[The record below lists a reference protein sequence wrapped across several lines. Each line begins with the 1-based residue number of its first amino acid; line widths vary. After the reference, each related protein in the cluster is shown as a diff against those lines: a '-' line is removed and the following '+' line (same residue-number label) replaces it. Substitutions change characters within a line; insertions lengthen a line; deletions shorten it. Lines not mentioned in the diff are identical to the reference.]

1 MIKIIY
7 FPKIGVPQLDLPFS
21 ALRSALADQEGLV
34 WVDLV
39 EADNEEITKV
49 LVNQFHFHPL
59 AIEDCQSDG
68 YQTPKLDDYGEYLFL
83 IVQSLTKN
91 GVFEDEPTRELNVFL
106 GKNFV
111 VTSSLKKIT
120 SVENFRKRL
129 EKDERLYQFGSDFLF
144 HALLDQIVDDF
155 IPHLDHLEEE
165 IDYLEEAVLSNP
177 DPKTL
182 ERILRLKRY
191 TMTLRRVIAPQ
202 REVVN
207 RLCRDDFPMID
218 PHSRMYFRD
227 IYDHLVRIYDL
238 LDGIR
243 DMTTS
248 ALEVYLN
255 ATSLR
260 LNEVMKA
267 LTIVSTIF
275 LPLSFVAG
283 VYGMNF
289 QYMPE
294 LGWRWG
300 YPMVWVVFIMIVVG
314 MLSFFKKR
322 RWF

>member
-1 MIKIIY
+1 MINIVY
-7 FPKIGVPQLDLPFS
+7 FPKIGVPQFNLPFS
-21 ALRSALADQEGLV
+21 SLRSALADREGLV
-34 WVDLV
+34 WVALEEPD
-39 EADNEEITKV
+39 EEEITRV
-49 LVNQFHFHPL
+49 LINQFHFHPL
-59 AIEDCQSDG
+59 AVEDCQSDG

-83 IVQSLTKN
+83 IVQSVTA
-91 GVFEDEPTRELNVFL
+91 GGFFDGDTTRELNIFFGDNYLVS
-106 GKNFV
+106 
-111 VTSSLKKIT
+111 SSLRKIPA
-120 SVENFRKRL
+120 VEKLRKRL
-129 EKDERLYQFGSDFLF
+129 ERDERIYQNGSDFLC
-144 HALLDQIVDDF
+144 HALLDQVVDEF
-155 IPHLDHLEEE
+155 IPHIDQLEEE
-165 IDYLEEAVLSNP
+165 IDFLEEAVLSNP
-177 DPKTL
+177 DPQTL
-182 ERILRLKRY
+182 QRILRLKRY
-191 TMTLRRVIAPQ
+191 SMNLRRVISPQ

-227 IYDHLVRIYDL
+227 VYDHLVRIFDM

-289 QYMPE
+289 HYMPE

-300 YPMVWVVFIMIVVG
+300 YPVVWLVFILIAIG
-314 MLSFFKKR
+314 MLSYFRKR

>member
-300 YPMVWVVFIMIVVG
+300 YSMVWVVFIMIVVG

>member
-1 MIKIIY
+1 MISIVY
-7 FPKIGVPQLDLPFS
+7 FPKIGAPQLNLPFS
-21 ALRSALADQEGLV
+21 ALRSALADREGLV
-34 WVDLV
+34 WVALEEPD
-39 EADNEEITKV
+39 EEEITRV
-49 LVNQFHFHPL
+49 MVNQFHFHPL
-59 AIEDCQSDG
+59 AVEDCQSDG

-83 IVQSLTKN
+83 VVQSVTSGGLLEGDT
-91 GVFEDEPTRELNVFL
+91 TRELNIFL
-106 GKNFV
+106 GDHYLV
-111 VTSSLKKIT
+111 SSSLRKVT
-120 SVENFRKRL
+120 AVEKLRKRL
-129 EKDERLYQFGSDFLF
+129 ERDERIYQNGSDFLC
-144 HALLDQIVDDF
+144 HALLDQVVDEF
-155 IPHLDHLEEE
+155 IPHIDQLEEE
-165 IDYLEEAVLSNP
+165 IDFLEEAVLSNP
-177 DPKTL
+177 DPQTL
-182 ERILRLKRY
+182 QRILRLKRY
-191 TMTLRRVIAPQ
+191 SMNLRRVISPQ
-202 REVVN
+202 REVIN

-218 PHSRMYFRD
+218 PHSQMYFRD
-227 IYDHLVRIYDL
+227 VYDHLVRIFDM

-289 QYMPE
+289 HYMPE

-300 YPMVWVVFIMIVVG
+300 YPLVWLVFVLIAIG
-314 MLSFFKKR
+314 MLGYFRKR

>member
-1 MIKIIY
+1 MINIVY
-7 FPKIGVPQLDLPFS
+7 FPKIGAPQFNLPFS
-21 ALRSALADQEGLV
+21 ALRSALADREGLV
-34 WVDLV
+34 WVALEEPD
-39 EADNEEITKV
+39 EEEITRV
-49 LVNQFHFHPL
+49 LINQFHFHPL
-59 AIEDCQSDG
+59 AVEDCQSDG

-83 IVQSLTKN
+83 IVQSVTSGGFLDGDT
-91 GVFEDEPTRELNVFL
+91 TRELNIFL
-106 GKNFV
+106 GDNYLV
-111 VTSSLKKIT
+111 SSSLRKIPA
-120 SVENFRKRL
+120 VEKLRKRL
-129 EKDERLYQFGSDFLF
+129 ERDERIYQNGSDFLC
-144 HALLDQIVDDF
+144 HALLDQVVDEF
-155 IPHLDHLEEE
+155 IPHIDQLEEE
-165 IDYLEEAVLSNP
+165 IDFLEEAVLSNP
-177 DPKTL
+177 DPQTL
-182 ERILRLKRY
+182 QRILRLKRY
-191 TMTLRRVIAPQ
+191 SMNLRRVISPQ

-227 IYDHLVRIYDL
+227 VYDHLVRIFDM

-289 QYMPE
+289 DYMPE

-300 YPMVWVVFIMIVVG
+300 YPVVWLVFILIAIG
-314 MLSFFKKR
+314 MLSYFRKR

>member
-155 IPHLDHLEEE
+155 IPHLDQLEEE

>member
-155 IPHLDHLEEE
+155 IPHLDQLEEE

-177 DPKTL
+177 HPKTL

-300 YPMVWVVFIMIVVG
+300 YSMVWVVFIMIVVG

>member
-21 ALRSALADQEGLV
+21 SLRSALADQEGLV

-39 EADNEEITKV
+39 EADNEEIIKV

-59 AIEDCQSDG
+59 AVEDCQSEG

-91 GVFEDEPTRELNVFL
+91 DAFEDEPTRELNVFL
-106 GKNFV
+106 GNNFV
-111 VTSSLKKIT
+111 VTSSLKRIT

-155 IPHLDHLEEE
+155 IPHLDQLEEE

-207 RLCRDDFPMID
+207 RLCRDDFQMID
-218 PHSRMYFRD
+218 SHSRMYFRD

-289 QYMPE
+289 QFMPE
-294 LGWRWG
+294 LGWSWG

>member
-59 AIEDCQSDG
+59 AVEDCQSDG

-155 IPHLDHLEEE
+155 IPHLDQLEEE

-218 PHSRMYFRD
+218 LHSRMYFRD

>member
-7 FPKIGVPQLDLPFS
+7 FPKIGAPQLDLPFS

-59 AIEDCQSDG
+59 AVEDCQSDG

-155 IPHLDHLEEE
+155 IPHLDQLEEE
-165 IDYLEEAVLSNP
+165 IDFLEEAVLSNP

-218 PHSRMYFRD
+218 LHSRMYFRD

>member
-155 IPHLDHLEEE
+155 IPHLDQLEEE

-177 DPKTL
+177 HPKTL

>member
-1 MIKIIY
+1 MIRIVY
-7 FPKIGVPQLDLPFS
+7 FPKDGAPQLDLPFS
-21 ALRSALADQEGLV
+21 SLRSALADPEGLV

-39 EADNEEITKV
+39 EPNLDELNRV
-49 LVNQFHFHPL
+49 LVNLFHFHPL
-59 AIEDCQSDG
+59 AVEDCQSEG
-68 YQTPKLDDYGEYLFL
+68 YQTPKLDDYGDYLFL
-83 IVQSLTKN
+83 IVQAVTDESSY
-91 GVFEDEPTRELNVFL
+91 EDSPTRELNLFL
-106 GKNFV
+106 GKNYLV
-111 VTSSLKKIT
+111 SSCLRKILA
-120 SVENFRKRL
+120 VDHFRKRL
-129 EKDERLYQFGSDFLF
+129 EKDERLYQNGSDFLC
-144 HALLDQIVDDF
+144 HALLDQVVDDF
-155 IPHLDHLEEE
+155 IPHLDQLEEE
-165 IDYLEEAVLSNP
+165 IDFLEEAVLSNP
-177 DPKTL
+177 NPKTL

-202 REVVN
+202 REVIN

-283 VYGMNF
+283 IYGMNF
-289 QYMPE
+289 HYMPE
-294 LGWRWG
+294 LEWRWG
-300 YPMVWVVFIMIVVG
+300 YPMAWLVFILIVVG
-314 MLSFFKKR
+314 MLTFFRKR

>member
-155 IPHLDHLEEE
+155 IPHLDQLEEE

-243 DMTTS
+243 EMTTS

>member
-227 IYDHLVRIYDL
+227 IYDHLVRINDL

>member
-1 MIKIIY
+1 MIKIVY
-7 FPKIGVPQLDLPFS
+7 FPRIGAPQFDLPFS
-21 ALRSALADQEGLV
+21 AVRSALADLDGLV
-34 WVDLV
+34 WIDIS
-39 EADNEEITKV
+39 EANSEELTKV
-49 LVNQFHFHPL
+49 LVNLFHFHPL
-59 AIEDCQSDG
+59 AVEDCQSDG
-68 YQTPKLDDYGEYLFL
+68 YQTPKLDDYGDYLFL
-83 IVQSLTKN
+83 VVQALTKDSI
-91 GVFEDEPTRELNVFL
+91 FEVVPTRELNVFL

-111 VTSSLKKIT
+111 VTSSLRKIH
-120 SVENFRKRL
+120 SIEIFRKRL

-144 HALLDQIVDDF
+144 HGLLDQIIDDF
-155 IPHLDHLEEE
+155 IPHLDQLEEE

-177 DPKTL
+177 DPKIL
-182 ERILRLKRY
+182 ERILRLKRH
-191 TMTLRRVIAPQ
+191 TMTLRRVIVPQ

-218 PHSRMYFRD
+218 SHSRMYFRD
-227 IYDHLVRIYDL
+227 VYDHLVRIYDL
-238 LDGIR
+238 LDGMR

-289 QYMPE
+289 EYMPE

-300 YPMVWVVFIMIVVG
+300 YLMVWLVFIVIAVG
-314 MLSFFKKR
+314 MMTYFRKR

>member
-1 MIKIIY
+1 MIRIVY
-7 FPKIGVPQLDLPFS
+7 FPKDGAPQLDLPFS
-21 ALRSALADQEGLV
+21 SLRSALADTEGLV

-39 EADNEEITKV
+39 EPNLDELNRV
-49 LVNQFHFHPL
+49 LVNLFHFHPL
-59 AIEDCQSDG
+59 AVEDCQSEG
-68 YQTPKLDDYGEYLFL
+68 YQTPKLDDYGDYLFL
-83 IVQSLTKN
+83 IVQAVTDESSY
-91 GVFEDEPTRELNVFL
+91 EDSPTRELNLFL
-106 GKNFV
+106 GKNYLV
-111 VTSSLKKIT
+111 SSCLRKILA
-120 SVENFRKRL
+120 VDHFRKRL
-129 EKDERLYQFGSDFLF
+129 EKDERLYQNGSDFLC
-144 HALLDQIVDDF
+144 HALLDQVVDDF
-155 IPHLDHLEEE
+155 IPHLDQLEEE
-165 IDYLEEAVLSNP
+165 IDFLEEAVLSNP
-177 DPKTL
+177 NPKTL

-202 REVVN
+202 REVIN

-283 VYGMNF
+283 IYGMNF
-289 QYMPE
+289 HYMPE
-294 LGWRWG
+294 LEWRWG
-300 YPMVWVVFIMIVVG
+300 YPMALLVFILIVVG
-314 MLSFFKKR
+314 MLTFFRKR

>member
-1 MIKIIY
+1 MIRIVH
-7 FPKIGVPQLDLPFS
+7 FPKIGAPQFDLPFS
-21 ALRSALADQEGLV
+21 ALRSALADREGLV
-34 WVDLV
+34 WVALEEPD
-39 EADNEEITKV
+39 EEEITRV
-49 LVNQFHFHPL
+49 LENQFHFHPL
-59 AIEDCQSDG
+59 AVEDCQSDG

-83 IVQSLTKN
+83 VVQSVTSGGLLDGDT
-91 GVFEDEPTRELNVFL
+91 TRELNIFL
-106 GKNFV
+106 GDNYLV
-111 VTSSLKKIT
+111 SSSLRKIT
-120 SVENFRKRL
+120 AVEKLRKRL
-129 EKDERLYQFGSDFLF
+129 ERDERIYQNGSDFLC
-144 HALLDQIVDDF
+144 HALLDQVVDEF
-155 IPHLDHLEEE
+155 IPHIDQLEEE
-165 IDYLEEAVLSNP
+165 IDFLEEAVLSNP
-177 DPKTL
+177 DPQTL
-182 ERILRLKRY
+182 QRILRLKRY
-191 TMTLRRVIAPQ
+191 SMNLRRVISPQ
-202 REVVN
+202 REVIN

-227 IYDHLVRIYDL
+227 VYDHLVRIFDM

-283 VYGMNF
+283 IYGMNF
-289 QYMPE
+289 DYMPE

-300 YPMVWVVFIMIVVG
+300 YPLVWLIFVLIAGG
-314 MLSFFKKR
+314 MLSYFRKR